1 MSNVTLF
8 CEIRELV
15 PLTDG
20 PEGAVRGEA
29 LDRAAVIPDGAIAV
43 QGGKVLATG
52 PRSELESQYPGAERV
67 ELGDCV
73 VVPAF
78 VDAHTH
84 PAFAATREHEFTMRC
99 AGADYVDISKAG
111 GGILSSVRTLREIEE
126 SELVDLVYGR
136 LVRFLDLGTVCIE
149 AKSGYGLDLESEL
162 KSLRA
167 IEKAASELPITVHKT
182 FLGAHEIAPEYR
194 DKPDAYVDLLV
205 EEMLPAAKPFAD
217 ACDVFV
223 EDHVFSVEQGRRI
236 LSKARELGYRIRA
249 HVDELAPLGGAELAV
264 ELGADSADHLLYVS
278 DAGIDALAG
287 SETTAVLLPG
297 TSFFLRKGRYAPA
310 RRLIE
315 AGAKV
320 ALATDFNPGS
330 CFTQSLPMIVT
341 LARLNFG
348 MTPAECLNAITRN
361 AADSLGLASERGTLH
376 AGKSADFVALDL
388 PSFEAL
394 GYSFGHNPV
403 AMTFFRGEAS
413 PSLSYAELLDHSD

>member
-1 MSNVTLF
+1 MSSVTLF
-8 CEIRELV
+8 TGIRELV

-20 PEGAVRGEA
+20 PEGAVRGDA
-29 LDRAAVIPDGAIAV
+29 LGRAAVIEDGAMAV
-43 QGGKVLATG
+43 QHGKILATG
-52 PRSELESQYPGAERV
+52 ARSDLEAAHPDARRV
-67 ELGDCV
+67 DLEARV

-84 PAFAATREHEFTMRC
+84 PAFGATREKEFGMRC
-99 AGADYVDISKAG
+99 AGADYVEISKAG
-111 GGILSSVRTLREIEE
+111 GGILSSVRSLREVEE
-126 SELVDLVYGR
+126 DALVPLVQER
-136 LVRFLDLGTVCIE
+136 LLRFLTLGTVAIE

-167 IEKAASELPITVHKT
+167 IERAVEQLPMRVHRT

-194 DKPDAYVDLLV
+194 DRPDAYVDLLV
-205 EEMLPAAKPFAD
+205 DEMLPAARPFAD

-236 LSKARELGYRIRA
+236 LSKAKELGYRVRA

-278 DAGIDALAG
+278 DAGIEALGG

-297 TSFFLRKGRYAPA
+297 TSFFLRKDRYAPA

-330 CFTQSLPMIVT
+330 CHTQSLPMIVT

-361 AADSLGLASERGTLH
+361 AADSLGLANERGTLH
-376 AGKSADFVALDL
+376 AGKSADFVVLDL
-388 PSFEAL
+388 PSFEAF
-394 GYSFGHNPV
+394 GYSFGDNRAKAV
-403 AMTFFRGEAS
+403 YVQGQLA
-413 PSLSYAELLDHSD
+413 PSVG

>member
-297 TSFFLRKGRYAPA
+297 TSFFLRKGTLCAGAPA
-310 RRLIE
+310 HRSRRQGRAGDRLQPGQLLHAEPADDRDPRAPELWDDARRMSQCDHTQRGRLARAGIGAGHPARWQVRGLRRVGPCPPSRRLVI
-315 AGAKV
+315 
-320 ALATDFNPGS
+320 
-330 CFTQSLPMIVT
+330 
-341 LARLNFG
+341 RLG
-348 MTPAECLNAITRN
+348 TTRW
-361 AADSLGLASERGTLH
+361 
-376 AGKSADFVALDL
+376 
-388 PSFEAL
+388 P
-394 GYSFGHNPV
+394 
-403 AMTFFRGEAS
+403 
-413 PSLSYAELLDHSD
+413 